1 MPFVQITM
9 LEGRTIEQKHDLIRR
24 LTDAT
29 AESLGG
35 DPGRIRVVIYVDD
48 FLLALRSRTETYHAR
63 TLIQTALRPAAL
75 LDRW

>member
-1 MPFVQITM
+1 VEFSHPALPFGWTNSPRI
-9 LEGRTIEQKHDLIRR
+9 LEAVCRVLAVALRR
-24 LTDAT
+24 A
-29 AESLGG
+29 G
-35 DPGRIRVVIYVDD
+35 IRVVIYVDD

>member
-1 MPFVQITM
+1 V
-9 LEGRTIEQKHDLIRR
+9 LAVALRR
-24 LTDAT
+24 A
-29 AESLGG
+29 G
-35 DPGRIRVVIYVDD
+35 IRVVIYVDD